1 MQGRQAGQWLLCT
14 PRSSTEPVTGR
25 RSGCTVSV
33 TQTKDAWLSSALGKG
48 HIGGKEKIANHIY
61 IHVHKHYFPGTNKVK
76 AYRGSVCK
84 GSVVL
89 AVMFFQV

>member
-1 MQGRQAGQWLLCT
+1 MASLHPQVQHRACDWEAKRVHGICH
-14 PRSSTEPVTGR
+14 P
-25 RSGCTVSV
+25 
-33 TQTKDAWLSSALGKG
+33 KDAWLSSALGKG

-76 AYRGSVCK
+76 AYCGSVCK
-84 GSVVL
+84 GSAVL